1 MELVSPGIGLIFWMT
16 LGFGIVLYILAKFAW
31 NPIMKALKQRETDI
45 DSALNAAN
53 KARQEMAALRIDNES
68 LLKEAK
74 EERDSLMRDARK
86 VRDTIIEEARIKA
99 NEESNRIIESA
110 RTSIEMEK
118 MAAITELKNQLG
130 LISINIAEK
139 VLKEELTQKARQEE
153 IISKMLNELKL
164 N

>member
-45 DSALNAAN
+45 DQALHAAD
-53 KARQEMAALRIDNES
+53 KARQDMEALKINNEF

-74 EERDSLMRDARK
+74 EERDALMRDARK
-86 VRDTIIEEARIKA
+86 VRDNIIEEARVKA
-99 NEESNRIIESA
+99 NEEANRIMESA
-110 RTSIEMEK
+110 RKSIEMEK

-130 LISINIAEK
+130 LISIDIAEK
-139 VLKEELTQKARQEE
+139 VLKEELTQKERQEE
-153 IISKMLNELKL
+153 IISNMLNELKL